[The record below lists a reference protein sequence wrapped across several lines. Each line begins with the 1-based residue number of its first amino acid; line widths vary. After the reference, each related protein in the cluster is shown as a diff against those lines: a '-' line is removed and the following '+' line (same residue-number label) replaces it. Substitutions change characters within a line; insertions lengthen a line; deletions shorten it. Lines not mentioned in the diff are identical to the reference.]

1 MLLKDEQGRPFKK
14 HIADVRDIVQGCLCV
29 LGKERAVG
37 ETFQLAGP
45 RPFTGNEVS
54 YRLVELLKIPHVEA
68 QAGGSPTYYEFDSS
82 KAQQYI
88 GFGLNYD
95 VVRMIV
101 DAMSYEIGEDVGL
114 LPHGQTL

>member
-54 YRLVELLKIPHVEA
+54 YRLVELLKILHVEA
-68 QAGGSPTYYEFDSS
+68 QAGGSPTFYGFDSS
-82 KAQQYI
+82 KAQHSNI
-88 GFGLNYD
+88 LGLD
-95 VVRMIV
+95 RTM
-101 DAMSYEIGEDVGL
+101 MSCG
-114 LPHGQTL
+114 

>member
-1 MLLKDEQGRPFKK
+1 M
-14 HIADVRDIVQGCLCV
+14 
-29 LGKERAVG
+29 G

-45 RPFTGNEVS
+45 RPFARNEVS

-68 QAGGSPTYYEFDSS
+68 QAGGSPTFYGFDSS

-88 GFGLNYD
+88 GFGPNYD

>member
-68 QAGGSPTYYEFDSS
+68 QAGGSPTFYGFDSS

-88 GFGLNYD
+88 GFGPNYD

-101 DAMSYEIGEDVGL
+101 DAMSYERGEDVGL
-114 LPHGQTL
+114 LLHG

>member
-14 HIADVRDIVQGCLCV
+14 HITVVRDIVQGCLCV

-37 ETFQLAGP
+37 ETFQLAGK

-68 QAGGSPTYYEFDSS
+68 QAGGSPTFYEFDSS

-88 GFGLNYD
+88 GFGPEND

-101 DAMSYEIGEDVGL
+101 DTMSSEKGEDVGL
-114 LPHGQTL
+114 LPHG

>member
-54 YRLVELLKIPHVEA
+54 CRLVELLKIPHVEA
-68 QAGGSPTYYEFDSS
+68 QAGGSPDILRVRFEQSTELYQISP
-82 KAQQYI
+82 
-88 GFGLNYD
+88 NYD

-101 DAMSYEIGEDVGL
+101 DAMSYEIGEDVGS
-114 LPHGQTL
+114 LPHG